1 MLKYT
6 IHMIGSTTE
15 IYAARL
21 LRGFSLVELLVVIVV
36 ISILAAISIVFY
48 VNVREQ
54 AQATAVIAGLRQ
66 VDDAFTMWAV
76 KDKLT
81 EWPPDDNLGG
91 GVPLS
96 GLINQYPSLKMYL
109 SSVPSVPGLHTEE
122 WFYDNDVDSRTN
134 CTNPY
139 K

>member
-6 IHMIGSTTE
+6 IHIIGSTTG

-21 LRGFSLVELLVVIVV
+21 LRGFSLVELLVVIV
-36 ISILAAISIVFY
+36 IIAILAAISIVFY
-48 VNVREQ
+48 ANVREQ

-66 VDDAFTMWAV
+66 VDDAFTLWTI
-76 KDKLT
+76 KDGLK
-81 EWPPDDNLGG
+81 EWPPDNNLGG

-96 GLINQYPSLKMYL
+96 DLINQYPSLKMYL
-109 SSVPSVPGLHTEE
+109 STVPSVPGLHTEE

-134 CTNPY
+134 CPNPY